1 MYRNSCKKIKEIS
14 CFGVVRMLN
23 LCKRY
28 KNIYIYGDG
37 EVGRLTRIFL
47 VEHGIEVTGFVVTD
61 KPEKVNI
68 LGVSVFSI
76 YDLEGS
82 LDQALFLICM
92 NKKWFEE
99 AVETVK
105 KIGCDNYL
113 YIDNK
118 LEREIYNNT
127 KFTYDYKD
135 IEDEKKLCVLMYHR
149 IENLSDPLL
158 LMVNESN
165 FEAQLKFL
173 KSNYCITRC
182 DDDFNNF
189 EKRTVALTFDD
200 GYVDFYSKA
209 YPLLKKYNIPATV
222 FVTTGNIGSD
232 KEFWWDELSNII
244 MDYNL
249 PQYLIVCGD
258 KFVVD
263 DYETRLDLLFEIRN
277 TVIMLNYIA
286 REEEIVKIKTQV
298 GADYQNRPQ
307 YRTMNR
313 YELKQLA
320 KDPLITIGAH
330 TVSHILCDCE
340 SEDIQFKEIYDS
352 KRKIEEIIDK
362 DVDLFAYPNGNIGEN
377 TRDILKKAGFK
388 RAFTCVHAC
397 VGKYEKYD
405 IPRCPVFDWPQNQTE
420 NRFKGI
426 WQTSKIY

>member
-1 MYRNSCKKIKEIS
+1 
-14 CFGVVRMLN
+14 MLN
-23 LCKRY
+23 LCKRF

-37 EVGRLTRIFL
+37 EIGRLTRIFL
-47 VEHGIEVTGFVVTD
+47 DEQGIEVTGFVVTD
-61 KPEKVNI
+61 KPRKINI
-68 LGVSVFSI
+68 LGVPVFSI
-76 YDLEGS
+76 YDIDSNMSET
-82 LDQALFLICM
+82 LFLICM
-92 NKKWFEE
+92 NIKWMKE
-99 AVETVK
+99 ATEIVEK
-105 KIGCDNYL
+105 LGCDNHYF
-113 YIDNK
+113 IDNK
-118 LEREIYNNT
+118 LEREIYNKI
-127 KFTYDYKD
+127 KFINDYCD
-135 IEDEKKLCVLMYHR
+135 VEDEKNLCVLMYHR
-149 IENLSDPLL
+149 IENLSDPLS
-158 LMVNESN
+158 LMVNEVN

-182 DDDFNNF
+182 EDDWSNID
-189 EKRTVALTFDD
+189 KRTVALTFDD

-222 FVTTGNIGSD
+222 FVTTGNIESD
-232 KEFWWDELSNII
+232 SEFWWDELSRII
-244 MDYNL
+244 IDYNL
-249 PQYLIVCGD
+249 PEYLMVCGK
-258 KFVVD
+258 KFVVA

-277 TVIMLNYIA
+277 TVILLNYIK
-286 REEEIVKIKTQV
+286 RDEEIINIKRQV
-298 GADYQNRPQ
+298 GADYQYRPQ

-320 KDPLITIGAH
+320 EDPLITIGAH

-340 SEDIQFKEIYDS
+340 SEDIQFKEIFDS

-397 VGKYEKYD
+397 IGRYEKYD